1 MTSASIGKVRYATR
15 DVSQVQFSGPNA
27 NYMGALARLFDA
39 AQTIDQIARQVED
52 PGLRHAD
59 KTQVGLELCTRHAA
73 EFFGFYI
80 CRFVLTD
87 VGMLLDKFIKR
98 GSEWVLV

>member
-1 MTSASIGKVRYATR
+1 MTLHKLLVCNNL
-15 DVSQVQFSGPNA
+15 DVLFFSRAKLTKG
-27 NYMGALARLFDA
+27 
-39 AQTIDQIARQVED
+39 IDQIARQVED

-80 CRFVLTD
+80 CRFVLND
-87 VGMLLDKFIKR
+87 ISMLLDKFIKR

>member
-1 MTSASIGKVRYATR
+1 VSHTLVATVLASSCR
-15 DVSQVQFSGPNA
+15 D
-27 NYMGALARLFDA
+27 RL
-39 AQTIDQIARQVED
+39 ISSPDQIARQVED
-52 PGLRHAD
+52 PGLKLSSPTH
-59 KTQVGLELCTRHAA
+59 VGLELSTRHAA

-87 VGMLLDKFIKR
+87 VTMMLDKFIKR